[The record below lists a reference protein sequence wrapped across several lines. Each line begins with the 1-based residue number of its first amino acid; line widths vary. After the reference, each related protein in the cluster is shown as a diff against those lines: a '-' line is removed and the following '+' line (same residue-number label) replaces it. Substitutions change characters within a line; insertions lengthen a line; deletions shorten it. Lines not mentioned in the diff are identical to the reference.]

1 VTFYSLPGDLLL
13 PSKYEAVANMSQSKG
28 TIYCACGGT
37 RGDQQ
42 PVVMV
47 AAQLKKM
54 GYKIVL
60 AIGPEGKEW
69 TTTHG
74 FDYIEFV
81 SVEMSVREKE
91 SILDAAENND
101 FDAFVKAA
109 SEVTAENMEVDLTV
123 LWSRMKVDKECVG
136 LLVTSTHG
144 TLAELLGR
152 LLGIT
157 AVGMWLSPFCPTKDF
172 PPYIINLQDPKTWQS
187 LPGMEDVKEYPGE
200 AVNRDVWMAMLKGFS
215 TSFDVVTR
223 MAMNVVGGEH
233 VMPPTEEGRAQLL
246 FDQMTSGPLNPQ
258 DICARTSATLYA
270 YSDVIVN
277 GGPSDYTPAQKQNQ
291 IGYIFDTANTDGD
304 ESLSKFDDNLQA
316 FLANGDKPVYIGWGS
331 MARKNNGELLRA
343 AISGC
348 KKAEKRGV
356 ILYGWAHLE
365 MSILDSVSDADL
377 IDYAKDKIIIVK
389 DVSHIKLFP
398 ECCCL
403 ITHGAAGTTAA
414 MLRSGVPSA
423 VTPVWWDQ
431 NFFGDRLEAM
441 GMGRRGP
448 HFASVSGDDIA
459 ELIRDLTS
467 NPSYASKAKEVCAK
481 MMSQRNADEAA
492 AMIIHSNI
500 EKRKAAALMA

>member
-1 VTFYSLPGDLLL
+1 
-13 PSKYEAVANMSQSKG
+13 MSQSKG

-60 AIGPEGKEW
+60 AVGPEGKQW
-69 TTTHG
+69 TATHG

-81 SVEMSVREKE
+81 SFEKVVRETE
-91 SILDAAENND
+91 SLLHAAENND
-101 FDAFVKAA
+101 FATFVKALA
-109 SEVTAENMEVDLTV
+109 ETTAENMEVDLRV

-136 LLVTSTHG
+136 LLVTSTHA

-157 AVGMWLSPFCPTKDF
+157 AAGLWLSPVCPTKDF
-172 PPYIINLQDPKTWQS
+172 PPYIINLQDPKTWQAF
-187 LPGMEDVKEYPGE
+187 PGMEDVKEYPGE
-200 AVNRDVWMAMLKGFS
+200 AVNRDVWVAMLKGAS
-215 TSFDVVTR
+215 TSFDAATCVAMSVT
-223 MAMNVVGGEH
+223 GGEA
-233 VMPPTEEGRAQLL
+233 VMPPTEEGRAQLM
-246 FDQMTSGPLNPQ
+246 FDQSTSGPPNPQ
-258 DICARTSATLYA
+258 DVCARTSTTLYA

-277 GGPSDYTPAQKQNQ
+277 GGPSDYTPSQKENQ
-291 IGYIFDTANTDGD
+291 IGYIFDTANTDD
-304 ESLSKFDDNLQA
+304 EESLSKFDDNLEA

-331 MARKNNGELLRA
+331 MARKNNAELLRA

-348 KKAEKRGV
+348 RKAEKRGV

-365 MSILDSVSDADL
+365 MSMLDSVNDAEL
-377 IDYAKDKIIIVK
+377 IDYANDKIIIVK

-403 ITHGAAGTTAA
+403 ITHGGAGTTAA

-431 NFFGDRLEAM
+431 TFFGDRLEAM

-448 HFASVSGDDIA
+448 HFASVSGDDLA

-467 NPSYASKAKEVCAK
+467 KPSYASKAKEVSAK
-481 MMSQRNADEAA
+481 MLSQKNADEAA
-492 AMIIHSNI
+492 ATIIHSNI
-500 EKRKAAALMA
+500 KKRKAADIKKQKAAGCCFRLGM